1 MENVILEDICT
12 YCGCVGAADHGE
24 GPLMWVYAHVYVLAT
39 GSAEQGK
46 VSGDEG
52 SLCPADF
59 GNVIVFREGLEV
71 LIKLLRTAGD
81 K

>member
-1 MENVILEDICT
+1 M

-24 GPLMWVYAHVYVLAT
+24 GSFDLCVCTYVLAT

-81 K
+81 KRG